1 MRNGSWRASW
11 LAPRL
16 RRSFTPAPSEAG
28 MDGITRSSLRIV
40 IVFILS
46 SCREAGL
53 RGEALGPS
61 FGCGKT
67 VIAALGRD
75 CKALGVHE
83 LDVGDADEA
92 EELAHELAL
101 RMGIPVES
109 ATRGEHV

>member
-1 MRNGSWRASW
+1 SCRASW
-11 LAPRL
+11 LSRRL

-28 MDGITRSSLRIV
+28 MDGITRSRLRIV

-46 SCREAGL
+46 SCREACL
-53 RGEALGPS
+53 RGEALGP
-61 FGCGKT
+61 GLRCGNT

-75 CKALGVHE
+75 CKALGVHQ

-109 ATRGEHV
+109 AAR